1 MNRLQTL
8 IGQGPARP
16 LRTPPEAAI
25 SSPASTDKSLGAG
38 FIAGL
43 AAYVL
48 WGFLPILFKSI
59 HGVDSVTIVAE
70 RTVFSLVFVG
80 LLLLVTRRLPEIS
93 AALADA
99 PTRRSMLFSALLL
112 GSNWLIYVYAIESGQ
127 ILETSFGYFINPLAN
142 VATGMLLL
150 GERLNRLQVLAILI
164 ALVAIGI
171 QAVGLNGVPII
182 ALSIAGTFA
191 AYGYFRKTA
200 KVSSTTGLFVETL
213 LITPLGLAYVAYTFI
228 RDGGI
233 GAHADPTTLGL
244 LVLTGPAT
252 AVPLLLF
259 AFAVQRLRMTTIGML
274 QYIAPSIAFL
284 IAVFLY
290 SEPLNPLRLL
300 SFVIICLSLAVYTAD
315 SLLRRRA
322 AVPEAA

>member
-1 MNRLQTL
+1 VQ
-8 IGQGPARP
+8 
-16 LRTPPEAAI
+16 
-25 SSPASTDKSLGAG
+25 AG
-38 FIAGL
+38 FIAGV
-43 AAYVL
+43 ATYTL

-59 HGVDSVTIVAE
+59 EGVDSVTIVAD
-70 RTVFSLVFVG
+70 RTLFSLVLVG
-80 LLLLVTRRLPEIS
+80 IILLVARRLPEIR
-93 AALADA
+93 AALADG
-99 PTRRSMLFSALLL
+99 PTRRSMFFSAVLL
-112 GSNWLIYVYAIESGQ
+112 GTNWLIYVYAIDSGQ

-150 GERLNRLQVLAILI
+150 GERLNRLQMLAILV

-182 ALSIAGTFA
+182 ALGIAATFA

-200 KVSSTTGLFVETL
+200 KVSSATGLFVETL
-213 LITPLGLAYVAYTFI
+213 LIAPFAAAYLAFTFI
-228 RDGGI
+228 RDGGV

-284 IAVFLY
+284 VAVFLY
-290 SEPLNPLRLL
+290 AEPLNPIRLL
-300 SFVIICLSLAVYTAD
+300 SFVLIWVSLAIYTAD

-322 AVPEAA
+322 VAPEAA